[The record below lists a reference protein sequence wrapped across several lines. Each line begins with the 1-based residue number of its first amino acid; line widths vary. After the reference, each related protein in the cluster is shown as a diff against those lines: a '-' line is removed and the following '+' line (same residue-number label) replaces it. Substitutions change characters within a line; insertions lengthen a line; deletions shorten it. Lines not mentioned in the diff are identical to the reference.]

1 MKEMRREER
10 YDDFGRVDCSEMC
23 IVSGILDDISLT
35 GCKVTYNVPP
45 VIDMEKEYEIK
56 LRLSRKNTEPLNL
69 FVTPAWIREEDG
81 KTLVG
86 FSILQSKDSAKL
98 ASYISLL
105 KNDNANIE
113 ELITQEDTASLF
125 V

>member
-10 YDDFGRVDCSEMC
+10 YDDFGRVECDELC

-35 GCKVTYNVPP
+35 GCKVTYTVPP
-45 VIDMEKEYEIK
+45 AVDLEKEYEVR
-56 LRLSRKNTEPLNL
+56 LRLSRKNTESLNL
-69 FVTPAWIREEDG
+69 LVTPAWVREEDG

-86 FSILQSKDSAKL
+86 FSILQSKDSSKL
-98 ASYISLL
+98 TSYISLL
-105 KNDNANIE
+105 KNDTAE
-113 ELITQEDTASLF
+113 ETIPQEDTQSLF